1 MSMILDLF
9 LSLSNETILN
19 LSPAMWGIECGH
31 TKPTSMATP
40 LLGLR

>member
-1 MSMILDLF
+1 MSVFLDLF

-19 LSPAMWGIECGH
+19 LSPAMWGVECGH
-31 TKPTSMATP
+31 TKPTSMETP